1 VKGGVAAPEQTE
13 SGGDPMHTFP
23 HHRLDAYHASLDL
36 AESALRLARQIPR
49 AYHGLADHLIRSAI
63 GMPLLIAEGANRIS
77 AGHKRQRFAEANG
90 ECGEVAAVAEMADR
104 LALVRGKDPAQ
115 VLDLA
120 GRVGAM
126 LSGLVAKFS

>member
-1 VKGGVAAPEQTE
+1 
-13 SGGDPMHTFP
+13 MHTFP

-36 AESALRLARQIPR
+36 AESALRLAGRIPR
-49 AYHGLADHLIRSAI
+49 TFRGLADHLTRSATA
-63 GMPLLIAEGANRIS
+63 MPLLIAEGANRIS

-90 ECGEVAAVAEMADR
+90 ECGEVAAVAEMVDR
-104 LALVRGKDPAQ
+104 LALVRGEDPAR

-126 LSGLVAKFS
+126 LGGLVAKFS